1 MKTYKAY
8 EAYNENPIDDGGCF
22 RRFIGYA
29 LREVKQKCRS
39 LAGGDGY
46 FSIHAGNAWS
56 GKCVY
61 SELR

>member
-1 MKTYKAY
+1 MKMY
-8 EAYNENPIDDGGCF
+8 EAYIENPIDDGGCF
-22 RRFIGYA
+22 RRFLGYA

-61 SELR
+61 SELK